1 MAKTRTEYQCQDCGA
16 ASRQWAGQCVT
27 CGAWN
32 TLVEAVIADVK
43 PAAGRGYA
51 GQLPTRAKL
60 GEISATALHRLP
72 SGMGELDR
80 VLGGGFVP
88 GSVVL
93 LGGAPGAG
101 KSTLLLQVATHLSG
115 QTPCLYVTGEES
127 LEQIALRAQ
136 RLGLSGAQLDCVSET
151 RVEAIEALIVSLRP
165 AFVVVD
171 SIQVMQVE
179 TLSGAPG
186 SVGQVRESAAYLTR
200 VAKRTGAVLLLVG
213 HVTKDGTL
221 AGPKVLEHI
230 IDASMMLDGDT
241 GGRYRT
247 LRGIKNRFGSVGE
260 LGVFAMTETGLKE
273 VKNPSA
279 LFLQRPERPAPGSA
293 VICTWEGTRP
303 LLVEVQALVDH
314 SLGGHPRRVTVG
326 LDGQRLAMLLAILHR
341 HGQLQLGDQD
351 VFLNVVGGVRV
362 TETGAD
368 LGVIF
373 ASVSSFRER
382 VIPPHWVMFG
392 EVGLS
397 GEVRPVA
404 SGQER
409 IREAAKH
416 GFTRALV
423 PRANA
428 PKQPIAGM
436 EIVPLDRLS
445 DALEVFY
452 AT

>member
-1 MAKTRTEYQCQDCGA
+1 
-16 ASRQWAGQCVT
+16 
-27 CGAWN
+27 
-32 TLVEAVIADVK
+32 
-43 PAAGRGYA
+43 
-51 GQLPTRAKL
+51 
-60 GEISATALHRLP
+60 
-72 SGMGELDR
+72 
-80 VLGGGFVP
+80 
-88 GSVVL
+88 
-93 LGGAPGAG
+93 
-101 KSTLLLQVATHLSG
+101 LLQVATHLSG

-151 RVEAIEALIVSLRP
+151 RVEAIEALIGSLRP

-303 LLVEVQALVDH
+303 LLVEVQALVDN

-362 TETGAD
+362 SETGAD
-368 LGVIF
+368 LGVIL